1 MSFFSRLWFA
11 TGLHHSPRL
20 VFEIRRQ
27 SLSHF
32 KSLPSLFNQVS
43 NNVFIPLNLTL
54 GMFVATVLYHRPA
67 NDPNPR
73 FDLDY
78 YTEEHIQPAVDIW
91 KIKGSQSYRVV
102 SYLNDPRSS
111 IAVLLMMEWPDEEI
125 ALREM
130 GDPELRNAAEADVIN
145 YTDLSPVIVKG
156 RSVVNVRF

>member
-1 MSFFSRLWFA
+1 
-11 TGLHHSPRL
+11 
-20 VFEIRRQ
+20 
-27 SLSHF
+27 
-32 KSLPSLFNQVS
+32 
-43 NNVFIPLNLTL
+43 
-54 GMFVATVLYHRPA
+54 MFVATVLYHRPA

-78 YTEEHIQPAVDIW
+78 YTEKHILPAVNLW
-91 KIKGSQSYRVV
+91 KTKGLQSYWVV

-130 GDPELRNAAEADVIN
+130 GDPELKNAAEADVIN
-145 YTDLSPVIVKG
+145 YTDLTPVIMKG